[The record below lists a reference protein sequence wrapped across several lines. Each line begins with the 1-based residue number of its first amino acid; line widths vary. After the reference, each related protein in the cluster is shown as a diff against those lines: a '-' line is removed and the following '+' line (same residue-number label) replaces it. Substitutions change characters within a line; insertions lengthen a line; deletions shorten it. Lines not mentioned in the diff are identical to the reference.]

1 MADGLLSGLSP
12 LSPFSVRADGGGEVR
27 LESDTAGGRGERP
40 AALTAEPGTG
50 AHNQRGCPVSVI
62 FIGENLYGRGDTLM
76 RNRNTPQDASAPVPV
91 CPDAGRRLGRSTA
104 ATDAAELSEP
114 NPFHSGRSMSTE
126 YRNFLALSYE
136 ELEELNLKAK
146 EQRRKRVATEE
157 IKEERL
163 KLLTDQK
170 SIKAVTVLFS
180 DLEGRLHMLDY
191 DKKFLLKSYENLT
204 FDGSSIRGFTA
215 QKESDLR
222 LGIDWSAFYFAP
234 ADVFGAGK
242 VLVFGDVIDKDG
254 TPYGGDTRGLLKTF
268 AKQQYDKCRYTL
280 NAANEIE
287 GFLFAGVDAE
297 RNFPTT
303 GKFDYVNTGGYY
315 HSLPGDPLRTF
326 IDTTAEVQRAM
337 GFENEKDHPEVA
349 PSQFEIN
356 YSYGEVVAAADQIQL
371 YKLIC
376 RQAATRMG
384 LTASFLPKPVV
395 GVNGSGMHTNVSIS
409 KDGKNLFW
417 DPTGQEKLS
426 STGWEF
432 VDRILTHGNDICLL
446 LNSSVNSYRRLDPH
460 FEAPN
465 QIKASAVDRGSMVR
479 IPIGNERSMRVE
491 VRSVA
496 PDSNPYLVML
506 AVFQTGIEGQ
516 TSSVANLRQA
526 ERYLPDNIYTAIEDF
541 RAAEWTTRLLG
552 EDVKGRYAD
561 LKQASADRCPRLL
574 GTFVKPSEVQ
584 FHHEV
589 YNQFLWNQF

>member
-1 MADGLLSGLSP
+1 
-12 LSPFSVRADGGGEVR
+12 
-27 LESDTAGGRGERP
+27 
-40 AALTAEPGTG
+40 
-50 AHNQRGCPVSVI
+50 
-62 FIGENLYGRGDTLM
+62 
-76 RNRNTPQDASAPVPV
+76 
-91 CPDAGRRLGRSTA
+91 
-104 ATDAAELSEP
+104 
-114 NPFHSGRSMSTE
+114 MSTE
-126 YRNFLALSYE
+126 LRNFLALSYE

-146 EQRRKRVATEE
+146 EQRKRRVSLDK
-157 IKEERL
+157 IREERL
-163 KLLTDQK
+163 KYLTDQK
-170 SIKAVTVLFS
+170 GIKAVTLLFC

-191 DKKFLLKSYENLT
+191 DKKFLLHAYENLT

-222 LGIDWSAFYFAP
+222 LGIDWSSFYFAP
-234 ADVFGAGK
+234 ADIFGAGK
-242 VLVFGDVIDKDG
+242 VLVYGDVIDKDG
-254 TPYGGDTRGLLKTF
+254 SPYAGDTRGLLKTF
-268 AKQQYDKCRYTL
+268 AQEAFDKHGYTL

-297 RNFPTT
+297 RRFPEA
-303 GKFDYVNTGGYY
+303 GRFEYVNTGGYY

-326 IDTTAEVQRAM
+326 IDTVAEVQRAM

-356 YSYGEVVAAADQIQL
+356 YNYGEVTAAADQIQL

-376 RQAATRMG
+376 RQVATRLGM
-384 LTASFLPKPVV
+384 TASFLPKPVV

-417 DPTGQEKLS
+417 DPKGQEKLS
-426 STGWEF
+426 KTGWEF
-432 VDRILTHGNDICLL
+432 LDRILTHGNDICLL
-446 LNSSVNSYRRLDPH
+446 LNSSVNAYRRLDPH

-506 AVFQTGIEGQ
+506 AVFKTGIAGD
-516 TSSVANLRQA
+516 TSKVENLRQA
-526 ERYLPDNIYTAIEDF
+526 ERYLPDNIYTAIENF
-541 RAAEWTTRLLG
+541 RNATWTTKLLG

-561 LKQASADRCPRLL
+561 LKEASADRCPRLL

-584 FHHEV
+584 FHHEI